1 MPLRRYRMIRSH
13 SHTAIMAPVSNDKSI
28 YHTTHV
34 KIGMV
39 NYFSQF
45 RSPGYCL
52 WGFSVK
58 TLRKKNGRGLFHLF
72 LFSLIGLLNF
82 ETLREFL

>member
-1 MPLRRYRMIRSH
+1 MIRSH
-13 SHTAIMAPVSNDKSI
+13 GHTPIMAPVSNDKCV
-28 YHTTHV
+28 YYTTHV

-45 RSPGYCL
+45 HSPGYCYWVFENL
-52 WGFSVK
+52 
-58 TLRKKNGRGLFHLF
+58 KKNGRGLFHLV
-72 LFSLIGLLNF
+72 LFSSIGLLNF